1 MALDHFSTHYQF
13 EDWKIKFDGM
23 FAAKLFGSEKVILV
37 KPQTYMNLSGSCV
50 AKFKLFFKVS
60 EDDIDPKSIMDSNNK
75 KRSLRDR
82 PLIGINLLEDFPSY
96 ALDKKVLKNG
106 KIYDPGR
113 GRTFKSNLY
122 LLDDGT
128 LKVEGCLMGICDH
141 EIWQPLVVTINED
154 GTRTAEPMN

>member
-1 MALDHFSTHYQF
+1 MTNYSYKNF
-13 EDWKIKFDGM
+13 
-23 FAAKLFGSEKVILV
+23 LFLVLLTISSFTISESKNTMEGYWLTSQSIVEV
-37 KPQTYMNLSGSCV
+37 KNCEKNLCATIEHIFV
-50 AKFKLFFKVS
+50 

>member
-1 MALDHFSTHYQF
+1 MTNYSYKNFFFLVLLTTSSFTISESKNTMEGYWLTSQSIVEVKNCKKKICAQLCEHIFV
-13 EDWKIKFDGM
+13 EDG
-23 FAAKLFGSEKVILV
+23 V
-37 KPQTYMNLSGSCV
+37 
-50 AKFKLFFKVS
+50 
-60 EDDIDPKSIMDSNNK
+60 DPKSIMDSNNK

-96 ALDKKVLKNG
+96 ALDRKFLKME
-106 KIYDPGR
+106 R
-113 GRTFKSNLY
+113 FMTQAEAEHFKSNLY

-141 EIWQPLVVTINED
+141 EIWQPLVVSINED

>member
-1 MALDHFSTHYQF
+1 M
-13 EDWKIKFDGM
+13 
-23 FAAKLFGSEKVILV
+23 
-37 KPQTYMNLSGSCV
+37 
-50 AKFKLFFKVS
+50 
-60 EDDIDPKSIMDSNNK
+60 
-75 KRSLRDR
+75 
-82 PLIGINLLEDFPSY
+82 IGINLLEDFPSY

-141 EIWQPLVVTINED
+141 EIWQPLVVTSNED

>member
-1 MALDHFSTHYQF
+1 
-13 EDWKIKFDGM
+13 
-23 FAAKLFGSEKVILV
+23 
-37 KPQTYMNLSGSCV
+37 
-50 AKFKLFFKVS
+50 
-60 EDDIDPKSIMDSNNK
+60 MDSNNK

-96 ALDKKVLKNG
+96 ALDKKILKNG

>member
-1 MALDHFSTHYQF
+1 MTNYSYKNF
-13 EDWKIKFDGM
+13 
-23 FAAKLFGSEKVILV
+23 LFLVLLTTSSFTISESKNTMEGYWLTSQSIVEV
-37 KPQTYMNLSGSCV
+37 KNCKKNLCATIEHIFV
-50 AKFKLFFKVS
+50 

-82 PLIGINLLEDFPSY
+82 PLIGINLLEEFPSY

>member
-1 MALDHFSTHYQF
+1 MTNYSYKNF
-13 EDWKIKFDGM
+13 
-23 FAAKLFGSEKVILV
+23 LFLVLLTTSSFTISESKNTMEGYWLTSQSIVEV
-37 KPQTYMNLSGSCV
+37 KNCEKNLCATIEHIFV
-50 AKFKLFFKVS
+50 D
-60 EDDIDPKSIMDSNNK
+60 DDIDPKSIMDSNNK

-141 EIWQPLVVTINED
+141 EIWQPLVVTINKD

>member
-1 MALDHFSTHYQF
+1 MTNY
-13 EDWKIKFDGM
+13 
-23 FAAKLFGSEKVILV
+23 LFLTLLAISSSISAEPNKTMEGFWLTSQSIVQV
-37 KPQTYMNLSGSCV
+37 KNCDKNLC
-50 AKFKLFFKVS
+50 ATIEHLFV
-60 EDDIDPKSIMDSNNK
+60 DDDVDPKSIMDSNNK

-82 PLIGINLLEDFPSY
+82 PLIGINLLEEFPSN
-96 ALDKKVLKNG
+96 ALGKTVLKNG

-113 GRTFKSNLY
+113 GRVFKSNLY

-154 GTRTAEPMN
+154 GTRTAEPLK

>member
-1 MALDHFSTHYQF
+1 MTNYLFLTLLAISTFTSAGPNKTMEGYWLTSQSIVQVKNCDKNLCATI
-13 EDWKIKFDGM
+13 EQ
-23 FAAKLFGSEKVILV
+23 LFV
-37 KPQTYMNLSGSCV
+37 
-50 AKFKLFFKVS
+50 
-60 EDDIDPKSIMDSNNK
+60 DDDTDPKSIKDSNNK

-82 PLIGINLLEDFPSY
+82 PLIGINLLEEFPSN
-96 ALDKKVLKNG
+96 ASGKKVLKDG

-113 GRTFKSNLY
+113 GRVFKSNLY

-154 GTRTAEPMN
+154 GTRTAEPLK

>member
-1 MALDHFSTHYQF
+1 MTNY
-13 EDWKIKFDGM
+13 
-23 FAAKLFGSEKVILV
+23 LFLTLLAISSFINAEPNKTMEGYWLTSQSIVKV
-37 KPQTYMNLSGSCV
+37 KNCDKNLC
-50 AKFKLFFKVS
+50 ATIEHLFV
-60 EDDIDPKSIMDSNNK
+60 DDDVDPKSIMDSNNK

-82 PLIGINLLEDFPSY
+82 PLIGINLLEEFPSN
-96 ALDKKVLKNG
+96 ASGKKVLKDG

-113 GRTFKSNLY
+113 GRVFKSNLY

-154 GTRTAEPMN
+154 GTRTAEPLK